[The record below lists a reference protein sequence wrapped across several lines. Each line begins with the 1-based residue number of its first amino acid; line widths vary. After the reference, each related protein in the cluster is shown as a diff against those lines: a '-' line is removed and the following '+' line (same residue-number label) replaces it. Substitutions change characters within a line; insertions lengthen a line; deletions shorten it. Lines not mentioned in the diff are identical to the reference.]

1 MSYWKV
7 INGVMPKISRLSKVA
22 LFSLVALAL
31 AAPGYGAKDKMKLL
45 QEADELFKQGEAEYD
60 KEDFEAAIEKF
71 EKCLAKDPEKADAQ
85 FNIGICYT
93 DLGEPEKALESYR
106 KTLAI
111 DPHYHHAYFN
121 MGRIY
126 HLRKDFVQAIV
137 YYEKALAEDPY
148 SPDLM
153 YNYAHALMESGRVED
168 SVEAWDRYLT
178 IAEQLPEEAKWVE
191 RAREY
196 LATLESVSG
205 GTKEDEKE

>member
-85 FNIGICYT
+85 FNISICYT

-168 SVEAWDRYLT
+168 AVEAWDRYLT